1 METVTT
7 FFALLLALI
16 SVGCLCLSAEGF
28 IFLRGAL
35 RWSLGFG
42 WAALAGIAAFFAYTI
57 GTL

>member
-1 METVTT
+1 MTT

-28 IFLRGAL
+28 MFWRGAL